1 MSSND
6 PFQARVEASDAAEA
20 DRSSPSSP
28 AKKPPQEY
36 GASQDI
42 DAASSATD
50 REHPEGGPVLL
61 KVKHECF
68 GLARGTM
75 STEDYTAPNSK
86 CIKCSDCGECQT
98 VKCAGFH
105 LSDSPTKFATSIA
118 FMILAVRVIANVLY

>member
-6 PFQARVEASDAAEA
+6 RFQARVEASDVAEA
-20 DRSSPSSP
+20 DRSSPSST
-28 AKKPPQEY
+28 AKNSPKEY

-42 DAASSATD
+42 DAASSATG

-86 CIKCSDCGECQT
+86 CIKCSDCGE
-98 VKCAGFH
+98 
-105 LSDSPTKFATSIA
+105 
-118 FMILAVRVIANVLY
+118 Y